1 MNTANPIRNVSD
13 TALWVAVYRAMESER
28 SDAVFVDPF
37 ARRLAGERGQQIV
50 DTMPR
55 GRSMAWP
62 MIVRT
67 AVMDE
72 IILRCVEQGAR
83 TVLNLAAGL
92 DARPYRLQLP
102 ATLRWL
108 HVDLPD
114 MLDYFRERM
123 AGETPRCRLEFLK
136 ADLRSPEVRREVF
149 RNAAAEGP
157 VLVITEGLLIYLEPD
172 EVADL
177 ARDLHDVANARWWLT
192 DLGSPMLLKMLA
204 KQWQPKLSQGNA
216 PFRFA
221 PGEGTGFFAPFGW
234 REAEFHS
241 TWDEAQR
248 LHRTMRGAWLWNW
261 LSLLQPPARRK
272 AMQRM
277 SGIVLLQNDESMERD
292 PAR

>member
-1 MNTANPIRNVSD
+1 
-13 TALWVAVYRAMESER
+13 MESER
-28 SDAVFVDPF
+28 PDAVFVDPF

-50 DTMPR
+50 DAMPR

-72 IILRCVEQGAR
+72 IILRCVEQGAH

-92 DARPYRLQLP
+92 DARPYRLRLP

-114 MLDYFRERM
+114 MVDYFRERM
-123 AGETPRCRLEFLK
+123 AGETAHCRLEFLT
-136 ADLRSPEVRREVF
+136 ADLRSPDARRDVF

-157 VLVITEGLLIYLEPD
+157 VLVITEGLLVYLEPG

-192 DLGSPMLLKMLA
+192 DLGSPMLLKMLER
-204 KQWQPKLSQGNA
+204 QWQPKLSQGNA

-221 PGEGTGFFAPFGW
+221 PAEGTAFFAPFGW
-234 REAEFHS
+234 RETEFRS
-241 TWDEAQR
+241 TWDESLR
-248 LHRTMRGAWLWNW
+248 LHRTMRGAWLWKW
-261 LSLLQPPARRK
+261 LAFLQPSARRK

-277 SGIVLLQNDESMERD
+277 SGIVLLERD
-292 PAR
+292 GASP